1 MDGAMVA
8 VENRATANS
17 KSLVRDLVVVIA
29 KVGDTTQELVPNQE
43 RDQRKMM
50 QAQANKEIHKFL
62 ANKGQAKQIAVNMV
76 IRNKGQAKQ
85 VVANQVQANKCQT
98 NQTKQGVAYEEL
110 GNKEGAN

>member
-1 MDGAMVA
+1 LYQTKK
-8 VENRATANS
+8 EI
-17 KSLVRDLVVVIA
+17 K
-29 KVGDTTQELVPNQE
+29 
-43 RDQRKMM
+43 KMM

-62 ANKGQAKQIAVNMV
+62 AKQIVVNMV

-98 NQTKQGVAYEEL
+98 NQTKQGVANEEL